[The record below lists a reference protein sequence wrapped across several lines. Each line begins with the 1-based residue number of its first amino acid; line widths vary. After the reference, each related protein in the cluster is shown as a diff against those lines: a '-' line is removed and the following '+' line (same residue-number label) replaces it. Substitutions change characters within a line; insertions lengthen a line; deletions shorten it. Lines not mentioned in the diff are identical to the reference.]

1 IHSSGFWDKLSFN
14 PVSVTAGDF
23 YIWHPETNLNAVT
36 NEESA

>member
-1 IHSSGFWDKLSFN
+1 TD
-14 PVSVTAGDF
+14 GDF